1 MAFFD
6 RFKKNPVK
14 EEPLIR
20 PFGAPSPQGEGI
32 GGRPVTN
39 AALGGDFGGRPMT
52 APTTGM
58 PMTAP
63 AGNGRPM
70 TAPTG
75 IIGDAGVYGGMP
87 DMGTLGVM
95 AAEQAAMVQPVG
107 IDQIREA
114 TQTLRDYMAGKAR
127 LDQRLIENDR
137 WWRQRHWD
145 VIKERGTTTL
155 QTKSAWLVN
164 VVLSKHADAMDAL
177 PEPNCLPRA
186 ADDQQEA
193 RNLSKILP
201 VVLDE
206 ADFAEAWEGAWWRKL
221 KGGTGVYGVFWDKS
235 KHNGLGDAAVTAVDP
250 LKLYWEPGITDI
262 QDSRN
267 VFLLDLVDNEILEEQ
282 YPELKGKL
290 SSKDINIKEY
300 YHDDHINTADKSPVV
315 DWYYKRGHVLHY
327 VKYTGEHILYATEN
341 DPERTERG
349 LYDHGLYPFF
359 PDVLFPE
366 EGSPAGFGYIDLCKD
381 AQRQIDLMNNAIV
394 ANCVAA
400 ATPRWLK
407 RGDDG
412 INEEEYADWT
422 RPFVHVQG
430 SIDDNAM
437 RQITVSPLSGNYLSI
452 LQAKIDEMK
461 ETSGNRDV
469 NNGGAPS
476 GVTAA
481 SAIAAMQEQ
490 SGKLSRDQIRTSY
503 NVFKDVV
510 SCVIELIRQFYDAP
524 RQFRITGDAGQQQFV
539 QYDNS
544 GLQLQAQPDPVTGMA
559 EPHKPL
565 FDLKISAQKATE
577 YSKMS
582 QNELAIQ
589 LYQLGI
595 FAPNNA
601 DPSLACLEMM
611 DFDGKDQVI
620 QRVQQNGTMFQMLQ
634 MAMQEN
640 MMLKAK
646 LGIPVEG
653 MSAGGAGPAPAAAP
667 AGGGSAK
674 LPVASDQEGVATP
687 NRIADKAKARAQQ
700 ATQPG

>member
-1 MAFFD
+1 MALFD
-6 RFKKNPVK
+6 RFRQKQ
-14 EEPLIR
+14 
-20 PFGAPSPQGEGI
+20 A
-32 GGRPVTN
+32 
-39 AALGGDFGGRPMT
+39 
-52 APTTGM
+52 
-58 PMTAP
+58 
-63 AGNGRPM
+63 AGNRQQA
-70 TAPTG
+70 TW
-75 IIGDAGVYGGMP
+75 D
-87 DMGTLGVM
+87 DMGMTDFPASMEPRNDIYGMQGADYGTPIRDMMVNGIPDLGTMGIM
-95 AAEQAAMVQPVG
+95 AAEEAAMVQPVG
-107 IDQIREA
+107 KDQIRQA
-114 TQTLRDYMAGKAR
+114 MHDLREYMTGKSR
-127 LDQRLIENDR
+127 LDQRLIENDK

-145 VIKERGTTTL
+145 VIKERGTTPL

-186 ADDQQEA
+186 EDDQEEA
-193 RNLSKILP
+193 RRLSKILP

-206 ADFAEAWEGAWWRKL
+206 ADFAEAWESAWWRKL
-221 KGGTGVYGVFWDKS
+221 KGGTGVYGVFWDRTR
-235 KHNGLGDAAVTAVDP
+235 HNGLGDVAVTAVDP
-250 LKLYWEPGITDI
+250 LKLYWEPGVTDI

-267 VFLLDLVDNEILEEQ
+267 VFLLDLMDNKTLEEQ

-290 SSKDINIKEY
+290 GGKDVTVKEY

-315 DWYYKRGHVLHY
+315 DWYYKKGNTLHY
-327 VKYTGEHILYATEN
+327 VKFTGEHILYATEN
-341 DPERTERG
+341 DPERTDTG

-412 INEEEYADWT
+412 INEEEYSDWT

-490 SGKLSRDQIRTSY
+490 SGKLSRDQIRVSY

-544 GLQLQAQPDPVTGMA
+544 GLQMEGQPDPITGMT
-559 EPHKPL
+559 ELHKPL
-565 FDLKISAQKATE
+565 FDLKITAQKATE

-582 QNELAIQ
+582 QNELALQ
-589 LYQLGI
+589 LYQLGM

-611 DFDGKDQVI
+611 DFDGKDQII
-620 QRVQQNGTMFQMLQ
+620 QRVQQNGTLFQMLQ
-634 MAMQEN
+634 MMQQEN
-640 MMLKAK
+640 MMLKAQ

-653 MSAGGAGPAPAAAP
+653 APTGGAAPAPAP
-667 AGGGSAK
+667 SDKKAK
-674 LPVASDQEGVATP
+674 LPVASDQEGIETP
-687 NRIADKAKARAQQ
+687 NRVADKAKARAQQ